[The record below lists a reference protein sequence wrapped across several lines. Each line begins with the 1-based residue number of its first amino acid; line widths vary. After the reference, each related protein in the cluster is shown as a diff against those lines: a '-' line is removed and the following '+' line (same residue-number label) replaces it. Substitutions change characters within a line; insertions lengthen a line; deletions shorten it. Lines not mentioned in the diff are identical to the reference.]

1 MAKRK
6 VRNTASKD
14 PVIKEL
20 EAIKKLL
27 VLALLAQ
34 GLEQKLIAKA
44 LQIDP
49 AQLSRMMPARKIKKA
64 LAK

>member
-1 MAKRK
+1 MAKRNVTK
-6 VRNTASKD
+6 TASKD

-27 VLALLAQ
+27 VLALLTQ

-64 LAK
+64 LAR